1 MQDFNGEIDF
11 SKLKKADFNP
21 AQRLDLNGEIDFSKL
36 KVAKNQPS
44 FAGTPEA
51 NLNPNSQNIGANLG
65 ANSTNLS
72 STNLEANSAKK
83 HPQNE
88 QILANKNQNAQ
99 YITPQNSANLNIYNL
114 PKKASKSE
122 QNINAQGSDE
132 HSGYLDKFSQ
142 AVQEGF
148 NYLADNHENITAF
161 ASGAGKIYHDYAG
174 GINKAIAKG
183 LDNLAQDYANADF
196 PRIANEL
203 LASRDFFAQ
212 NANLAAQSSQILKEQ
227 MARGNSYAGV
237 AGEIL
242 FDPMLAM
249 PAGIITKGGKGALNT
264 LKSIGAGASLG
275 AGTSAIRDY
284 NDDAISEE
292 QMRQNAI
299 INSAIWGG
307 ANGLLASKLI
317 EQGARNLGHKIAP
330 NKIDDY
336 ATAMAKKGGNFSA
349 NEANLG
355 SANLRANPRMSEA
368 NLGANLNDANP
379 RANLNP
385 SAQNPNL
392 GAKNPRAS
400 QRELEGSIDF
410 SQLEKSDFTPNFTQ
424 VNKIVGNGFVAKD
437 GDLIFLDEAK
447 FDLSK
452 SLQNKSG
459 LNERVNASLAWLQSR
474 HPEMFKN
481 KIAVKKVI
489 DYVLDD
495 PSIIKSAKN
504 ENNIFMGKM
513 NGEKM
518 NDIVINKD
526 ESKII
531 HANTRKPNAKE
542 KADSEDALHSHSD
555 TLPDGA
561 LMLAEKPRLS
571 ANGEILP
578 QNADN
583 FAQNL
588 DQSAQNLS
596 NANLSAPNLSN
607 ANFHN
612 PRAEFSANNAY
623 ENFSNPN
630 NPHAFMSGGGG
641 ENPRFMPYSTSQN
654 PRANARGLEER
665 TGFLNGEHLGAKEAS
680 LMNGSIDFTH
690 LKKADFP
697 PNSSANLAFE
707 NSQDVLTWREPKT
720 NGANVGENLKPN
732 GANTART
739 NSANQ
744 GANSGANGI
753 TPHASEANSRMANE
767 GAGSANSRENL
778 GKRGETLAHENSANP
793 HASEINLDAGSTN
806 LRSANQKADK
816 ANEGAIP
823 QELAQGSVNFNTLK
837 KVDFAP
843 SKTSTKNGEISAD
856 KNAFNKLENEKFEA
870 NLNEQKRREEIEL
883 KAQEADLRS
892 ANGANSN
899 RANGGTNEA
908 HVKAQQEAINEQE
921 HLNANSLTND
931 TRANE
936 ANLRAQQETN
946 LGSANEA
953 NLSATNASSADTT
966 KAKLTKEQN
975 EAQKLLKQILKALKT
990 SPTKKAFSISAGE
1003 KQTWENAINE
1013 KLKEL
1018 KEKEQI
1024 LSTNKANFGEIPHTL
1039 AQPNLNLNALEKMK
1053 FSLSQ
1058 EAALKA
1064 KIKAQKAKLQ
1074 ERANKNLEA
1083 LIKKEQTAH
1092 TKTSQEVQQQALQEA
1107 GEAEEKL
1114 GALLDYARS
1123 KENKARNFINSL
1135 LLRSTLGAGYGAL
1148 ANKDDRLKGAM
1159 IGAGAGAIG
1168 IPLLRALPHNFKTTM
1183 AKNALS
1189 GGVIGAT
1196 SDSDNRVR
1204 GAMIGALAGASG
1216 VPLALKVAEKLGAK
1230 ANYNQNLREAMLDLH
1245 KNKGWRNIDDSFGGL
1260 LRQNFSDTLGSEYR
1274 ELESQMNANINKQI
1288 YHLQDTFKSLSNL
1301 SEDARREAHLY
1312 LSGELDKSVNLEP
1325 NLKAQ
1330 LDNLRKSLDD
1340 NQRTLYELGRLEQP
1354 AEADEITNS
1363 WLHRIYDKNKDGNFV
1378 FAGEAK
1384 TIEDIKTRGKV
1395 WKLNEEDFIKQINSG
1410 KIDVNLFNKPLYEGG
1425 IRATK
1430 TAQGKIELRRDWT
1443 FEERT
1448 KMGEIRDVAQTLP
1461 LSLIHQVRLIEQ
1473 AKFLKA
1479 VSTLKVDGVDILKG
1493 AKEIENLK
1501 ATFGEEEFKEVL
1513 KKQGFS
1519 QIPDDKKFGAL
1530 RGRFVRS
1537 DIKDDLVGK
1546 FDSFRSNWSET
1557 AKVASDTW
1565 LQINKLMKKSKTIYN
1580 PVTHVNN
1587 ITSNIA
1593 FLKMQ
1598 GVSNLEIISGL
1609 KEYYSLMKKAP
1620 LYQDLR
1626 IKALENRATSEDL
1639 ARLNEL
1645 KKEFGI
1651 YDSAQEVGLF
1661 GKSDLND
1668 MNKETLFTKDNLI
1681 ARGLN
1686 KTRIFGENSLISKSA
1701 NKFDDW
1707 ISDIY
1712 QGEDNVMRYVA
1723 FASHLKN
1730 GMSIKEAKLITNSLM
1745 PDYTKQVPFGI
1756 RVLRD
1761 SAISPFISWNYY
1773 VMPLLAKLSA
1783 TPAGA
1788 THILGSFALLSG
1800 IGMSFNP
1807 TKSKDKP
1814 DRSFGAFVDIG
1825 KKGDTRTQLKV
1836 DRMLPQ
1842 LQMVRPSSYASELLL
1857 QSPVLQAFSDAK
1869 SLLNGDTPTNL
1880 YFNKPITFKN
1890 KKTQSKALDYVK
1902 HFGQT
1907 YTPTPQAAWNL
1918 LEYMRALLQ
1927 SENARKTNNT
1937 FVPLSNTQALIKLLG
1952 INTRNYSQSGLAYDR
1967 TKDELKDKKA
1977 K

>member
-21 AQRLDLNGEIDFSKL
+21 AQRLDLEGEIDFSKL
-36 KVAKNQPS
+36 KVAKNQPN
-44 FAGTPEA
+44 FAGGDGTNFAQNWA
-51 NLNPNSQNIGANLG
+51 NLKANSNPSAQNIGANLG
-65 ANSTNLS
+65 A
-72 STNLEANSAKK
+72 NLEANSAKK

-132 HSGYLDKFSQ
+132 HSSYLGKFSQ
-142 AVQEGF
+142 AIQEGF

-183 LDNLAQDYANADF
+183 LDNLAGDYANADF
-196 PRIANEL
+196 PHIANAL
-203 LASRDFFAQ
+203 KTSRDFFAQ

-227 MARGNSYAGV
+227 MARGNNYAGV

-264 LKSIGAGASLG
+264 LKSISAGASLG

-349 NEANLG
+349 NEANLN
-355 SANLRANPRMSEA
+355 ANFTANEA
-368 NLGANLNDANP
+368 NLGANLNEANP

-385 SAQNPNL
+385 SAQNPNA
-392 GAKNPRAS
+392 GANNPRAS

-424 VNKIVGNGFVAKD
+424 VSKAKQTFPYNA
-437 GDLIFLDEAK
+437 FLDIENSLAQELK
-447 FDLSK
+447 LPNTQIKASLEYLRAHHPESFKSKREVYETIK
-452 SLQNKSG
+452 SLLKNNDYVG
-459 LNERVNASLAWLQSR
+459 DSL
-474 HPEMFKN
+474 KN
-481 KIAVKKVI
+481 KNAAYIAKQ
-489 DYVLDD
+489 
-495 PSIIKSAKN
+495 
-504 ENNIFMGKM
+504 
-513 NGEKM
+513 
-518 NDIVINKD
+518 NDELISDMAINRDSGGVFHLNKD
-526 ESKII
+526 RKMSNSEIERMASAVGTSNSQHKQLVPWAQMNTSKE
-531 HANTRKPNAKE
+531 HFSPT
-542 KADSEDALHSHSD
+542 
-555 TLPDGA
+555 
-561 LMLAEKPRLS
+561 
-571 ANGEILP
+571 NGEILP

-596 NANLSAPNLSN
+596 NANLSAQNLPN

-630 NPHAFMSGGGG
+630 NPRFMSGGGG
-641 ENPRFMPYSTSQN
+641 ENPRFMPYSPSQN
-654 PRANARGLEER
+654 PRANAREVQER

-697 PNSSANLAFE
+697 PSSSANLAFE
-707 NSQDVLTWREPKT
+707 NSEDALTWRAA

-732 GANTART
+732 GANTAQNEANLR
-739 NSANQ
+739 SANQ
-744 GANSGANGI
+744 HANEANLGANST
-753 TPHASEANSRMANE
+753 TPHASETNSRMANE
-767 GAGSANSRENL
+767 
-778 GKRGETLAHENSANP
+778 
-793 HASEINLDAGSTN
+793 
-806 LRSANQKADK
+806 
-816 ANEGAIP
+816 
-823 QELAQGSVNFNTLK
+823 
-837 KVDFAP
+837 
-843 SKTSTKNGEISAD
+843 
-856 KNAFNKLENEKFEA
+856 A
-870 NLNEQKRREEIEL
+870 NL
-883 KAQEADLRS
+883 
-892 ANGANSN
+892 
-899 RANGGTNEA
+899 
-908 HVKAQQEAINEQE
+908 
-921 HLNANSLTND
+921 
-931 TRANE
+931 
-936 ANLRAQQETN
+936 
-946 LGSANEA
+946 
-953 NLSATNASSADTT
+953 SSADTT
-966 KAKLTKEQN
+966 KAPKAKLTKEQN

-1024 LSTNKANFGEIPHTL
+1024 LKEQPSANFGEIPHTL

-1064 KIKAQKAKLQ
+1064 KIKAQKAKLE

-1083 LIKKEQTAH
+1083 LIEKEQTAH
-1092 TKTSQEVQQQALQEA
+1092 TKTSQEVQQQALQDA
-1107 GEAEEKL
+1107 GEAGEKL
-1114 GALLDYARS
+1114 GALLDYAKS

-1168 IPLLRALPHNFKTTM
+1168 IPLLRALPHNFTTTM
-1183 AKNALS
+1183 TKNALS

-1204 GAMIGALAGASG
+1204 GAMIGALAGAGG
-1216 VPLALKVAEKLGAK
+1216 VPLALKAAEKLGAK
-1230 ANYNQNLREAMLDLH
+1230 ANYNQNLRQAMLDLH
-1245 KNKGWRNIDDSFGGL
+1245 KNKGWRNIDDSFSGL
-1260 LRQNFSDTLGSEYR
+1260 IKRNFSDTLGGEYR
-1274 ELESQMNANINKQI
+1274 EIESQMNANINKQI

-1301 SEDARREAHLY
+1301 SEEARRDAHLY
-1312 LSGELDKSVNLEP
+1312 LSGELDISVNLEP

-1330 LDNLRKSLDD
+1330 LDNLRKNLDD
-1340 NQRTLYELGRLEQP
+1340 NQRTLYELGRLEKP
-1354 AEADEITNS
+1354 LEGDEITNS
-1363 WLHRIYDKNKDGNFV
+1363 WLHRIYDKDKNGNFT

-1395 WKLNEEDFIKQINSG
+1395 WKMDEEDFIKQINSG
-1410 KIDVNLFNKPLYEGG
+1410 KIDVSLFNKPLYEGG

-1587 ITSNIA
+1587 IASNIA

-1598 GVSNLEIISGL
+1598 GVSNLEITSGL

-1626 IKALENRATSEDL
+1626 IKALESKATSEDL

-1668 MNKETLFTKDNLI
+1668 MSKETLFTKDNLI
-1681 ARGLN
+1681 ARSLN
-1686 KTRIFGENSLISKSA
+1686 KTRIFGENSLISKTA

-1745 PDYTKQVPFGI
+1745 PDYTKQIPFGI

-1890 KKTQSKALDYVK
+1890 KNTQDKALDYAK

>member
-1 MQDFNGEIDF
+1 MNAGEIKANSKTNGEIT
-11 SKLKKADFNP
+11 
-21 AQRLDLNGEIDFSKL
+21 G
-36 KVAKNQPS
+36 
-44 FAGTPEA
+44 
-51 NLNPNSQNIGANLG
+51 
-65 ANSTNLS
+65 
-72 STNLEANSAKK
+72 
-83 HPQNE
+83 
-88 QILANKNQNAQ
+88 
-99 YITPQNSANLNIYNL
+99 
-114 PKKASKSE
+114 
-122 QNINAQGSDE
+122 
-132 HSGYLDKFSQ
+132 
-142 AVQEGF
+142 
-148 NYLADNHENITAF
+148 
-161 ASGAGKIYHDYAG
+161 
-174 GINKAIAKG
+174 
-183 LDNLAQDYANADF
+183 
-196 PRIANEL
+196 
-203 LASRDFFAQ
+203 
-212 NANLAAQSSQILKEQ
+212 
-227 MARGNSYAGV
+227 
-237 AGEIL
+237 
-242 FDPMLAM
+242 
-249 PAGIITKGGKGALNT
+249 
-264 LKSIGAGASLG
+264 
-275 AGTSAIRDY
+275 
-284 NDDAISEE
+284 
-292 QMRQNAI
+292 
-299 INSAIWGG
+299 
-307 ANGLLASKLI
+307 
-317 EQGARNLGHKIAP
+317 
-330 NKIDDY
+330 
-336 ATAMAKKGGNFSA
+336 A
-349 NEANLG
+349 NEANL
-355 SANLRANPRMSEA
+355 SATPHANLSAKNPRT
-368 NLGANLNDANP
+368 
-379 RANLNP
+379 NLNP
-385 SAQNPNL
+385 SAPSPNAGANLNAPNL
-392 GAKNPRAS
+392 DATPHVSAS

-424 VNKIVGNGFVAKD
+424 VNKIVGNGFLAKD

-596 NANLSAPNLSN
+596 NANLNAPNLPN

-630 NPHAFMSGGGG
+630 NPRFMNGGGG
-641 ENPRFMPYSTSQN
+641 ENPRFMPYSPSQN
-654 PRANARGLEER
+654 PRANARGQEER
-665 TGFLNGEHLGAKEAS
+665 TDFLNGEHLGAKEAS
-680 LMNGSIDFTH
+680 LMNGSVDFTH

-707 NSQDVLTWREPKT
+707 NSQDALTWRAA

-739 NSANQ
+739 NEAQN
-744 GANSGANGI
+744 GANLGAN
-753 TPHASEANSRMANE
+753 EV
-767 GAGSANSRENL
+767 NL
-778 GKRGETLAHENSANP
+778 
-793 HASEINLDAGSTN
+793 GSTN
-806 LRSANQKADK
+806 S
-816 ANEGAIP
+816 
-823 QELAQGSVNFNTLK
+823 
-837 KVDFAP
+837 
-843 SKTSTKNGEISAD
+843 
-856 KNAFNKLENEKFEA
+856 
-870 NLNEQKRREEIEL
+870 
-883 KAQEADLRS
+883 RS
-892 ANGANSN
+892 ANGANLN
-899 RANGGTNEA
+899 EANLRNANQGTNTARTNQSTDEANLRARQEA
-908 HVKAQQEAINEQE
+908 HAKAQQEAINEQE

-936 ANLRAQQETN
+936 ANLRAQQEANSRSANSREN
-946 LGSANEA
+946 LG
-953 NLSATNASSADTT
+953 SADTT

-990 SPTKKAFSISAGE
+990 SPTKKPFSISAGE

-1024 LSTNKANFGEIPHTL
+1024 LKEQPSANFGEVPHTL
-1039 AQPNLNLNALEKMK
+1039 AQPSLNLNALEKMK

-1064 KIKAQKAKLQ
+1064 KIKAQKAKLE

-1092 TKTSQEVQQQALQEA
+1092 TKTSQEVQQQALQDA

-1114 GALLDYARS
+1114 GALLDYAKS

-1168 IPLLRALPHNFKTTM
+1168 IPLLRALPHNFTTTM
-1183 AKNALS
+1183 TKNALS

-1204 GAMIGALAGASG
+1204 GAMIGALAGAGG
-1216 VPLALKVAEKLGAK
+1216 VPLALKVAGKLGAK

-1260 LRQNFSDTLGSEYR
+1260 IKRNFSDTLGGEYR

-1340 NQRTLYELGRLEQP
+1340 NQRTLYELGRLERP
-1354 AEADEITNS
+1354 LKGDEVTNS

-1395 WKLNEEDFIKQINSG
+1395 WKMDEEDFIKQINSG
-1410 KIDVNLFNKPLYEGG
+1410 KIDVSLFNKPLYEGG

-1587 ITSNIA
+1587 IASNIA

-1598 GVSNLEIISGL
+1598 GVSNPEITSGL

-1626 IKALENRATSEDL
+1626 IKALENQATSEDL

-1668 MNKETLFTKDNLI
+1668 MSKDNLFTKDNLI

-1686 KTRIFGENSLISKSA
+1686 KTRIFGENSLISKTA

-1723 FASHLKN
+1723 FASHYNYTNEIRQQKWKIWTN
-1730 GMSIKEAKLITNSLM
+1730 IGPNFMKSYRKL
-1745 PDYTKQVPFGI
+1745 Y
-1756 RVLRD
+1756 
-1761 SAISPFISWNYY
+1761 
-1773 VMPLLAKLSA
+1773 
-1783 TPAGA
+1783 
-1788 THILGSFALLSG
+1788 
-1800 IGMSFNP
+1800 
-1807 TKSKDKP
+1807 KS
-1814 DRSFGAFVDIG
+1814 S
-1825 KKGDTRTQLKV
+1825 
-1836 DRMLPQ
+1836 
-1842 LQMVRPSSYASELLL
+1842 
-1857 QSPVLQAFSDAK
+1857 
-1869 SLLNGDTPTNL
+1869 
-1880 YFNKPITFKN
+1880 N
-1890 KKTQSKALDYVK
+1890 KKYFLST
-1902 HFGQT
+1902 
-1907 YTPTPQAAWNL
+1907 
-1918 LEYMRALLQ
+1918 
-1927 SENARKTNNT
+1927 
-1937 FVPLSNTQALIKLLG
+1937 VPL
-1952 INTRNYSQSGLAYDR
+1952 
-1967 TKDELKDKKA
+1967 
-1977 K
+1977 

>member
-36 KVAKNQPS
+36 KVAKNQPN

-51 NLNPNSQNIGANLG
+51 NLNPSSQNLMANSSVNLG
-65 ANSTNLS
+65 SA
-72 STNLEANSAKK
+72 NLEANGAKK

-122 QNINAQGSDE
+122 QNLNAQGSDE
-132 HSGYLDKFSQ
+132 RSSYARNFSQ
-142 AVQEGF
+142 AIQEGF

-183 LDNLAQDYANADF
+183 LDNLAGDYANADF
-196 PRIANEL
+196 PRIANGL
-203 LASRDFFAQ
+203 KASRDFFAQ

-227 MARGNSYAGV
+227 MARGNNYAGV

-284 NDDAISEE
+284 NNDAISAQ

-336 ATAMAKKGGNFSA
+336 ATAMAKKGGNLSA
-349 NEANLG
+349 NEANLR

-368 NLGANLNDANP
+368 NLNANGANLNDANP

-410 SQLEKSDFTPNFTQ
+410 SQLEKSDFTPNSTQ
-424 VNKIVGNGFVAKD
+424 ENKIVGNGFVAKD

-596 NANLSAPNLSN
+596 NANLNAPNLSN

-630 NPHAFMSGGGG
+630 NPHAFMSGGSG

-654 PRANARGLEER
+654 PRANARELGER

-680 LMNGSIDFTH
+680 LMNGSVDFTH

-707 NSQDVLTWREPKT
+707 NSEDALTWRAA

-739 NSANQ
+739 NQ
-744 GANSGANGI
+744 GANEAQNGVNLGAN
-753 TPHASEANSRMANE
+753 EANL
-767 GAGSANSRENL
+767 GSANSRENSRANL
-778 GKRGETLAHENSANP
+778 GKRGETSTHENSANP
-793 HASEINLDAGSTN
+793 HASEINLDATPHAN
-806 LRSANQKADK
+806 SANQKADK
-816 ANEGAIP
+816 ANEGVIP
-823 QELAQGSVNFNTLK
+823 QELAQGSVNFSTLK
-837 KVDFAP
+837 KVDFTP
-843 SKTSTKNGEISAD
+843 SKTSTKNGEIPAD

-870 NLNEQKRREEIEL
+870 IKNEQKRREEIEL
-883 KAQEADLRS
+883 KAQEADLR
-892 ANGANSN
+892 ANTA
-899 RANGGTNEA
+899 RANQSADEANLRARQEA
-908 HVKAQQEAINEQE
+908 HARAQQEAINEQE

-931 TRANE
+931 THANE

-946 LGSANEA
+946 LGSA
-953 NLSATNASSADTT
+953 DTT
-966 KAKLTKEQN
+966 KAPKAKLTKEQN

-990 SPTKKAFSISAGE
+990 SPTKKAFSISTGE

-1024 LSTNKANFGEIPHTL
+1024 LKEQPSANFGEVPHTL
-1039 AQPNLNLNALEKMK
+1039 AQPSLNLNALEKMK

-1064 KIKAQKAKLQ
+1064 KIKAQKAKLE

-1092 TKTSQEVQQQALQEA
+1092 TKTSQEVQQQALQDA

-1114 GALLDYARS
+1114 GALLDYAKS
-1123 KENKARNFINSL
+1123 KENNARNFINSL

-1168 IPLLRALPHNFKTTM
+1168 IPLLRALPHNFQTTVI
-1183 AKNALS
+1183 KNALS

-1245 KNKGWRNIDDSFGGL
+1245 KNKGWRNIDDSFSGL
-1260 LRQNFSDTLGSEYR
+1260 IKQNFSDTLGGEYR
-1274 ELESQMNANINKQI
+1274 EIESQMNANINKQM

-1301 SEDARREAHLY
+1301 SEDTRREAHLY

-1340 NQRTLYELGRLEQP
+1340 NQRTLYELGRLERP

-1378 FAGEAK
+1378 FASEAK

-1395 WKLNEEDFIKQINSG
+1395 WKMDEEDFIKQINSG

-1587 ITSNIA
+1587 IASNIA

-1598 GVSNLEIISGL
+1598 GVSNLEITSGL

-1626 IKALENRATSEDL
+1626 IKALESKATSEDL

-1668 MNKETLFTKDNLI
+1668 MSKETLFAKDNLI

-1745 PDYTKQVPFGI
+1745 PDYTKQIPFGI

-1890 KKTQSKALDYVK
+1890 KNTQSKALDYAK

-1927 SENARKTNNT
+1927 SENARR
-1937 FVPLSNTQALIKLLG
+1937 I
-1952 INTRNYSQSGLAYDR
+1952 
-1967 TKDELKDKKA
+1967 
-1977 K
+1977 

>member
-1 MQDFNGEIDF
+1 M
-11 SKLKKADFNP
+11 
-21 AQRLDLNGEIDFSKL
+21 
-36 KVAKNQPS
+36 
-44 FAGTPEA
+44 
-51 NLNPNSQNIGANLG
+51 
-65 ANSTNLS
+65 
-72 STNLEANSAKK
+72 
-83 HPQNE
+83 
-88 QILANKNQNAQ
+88 
-99 YITPQNSANLNIYNL
+99 
-114 PKKASKSE
+114 
-122 QNINAQGSDE
+122 
-132 HSGYLDKFSQ
+132 
-142 AVQEGF
+142 
-148 NYLADNHENITAF
+148 
-161 ASGAGKIYHDYAG
+161 
-174 GINKAIAKG
+174 
-183 LDNLAQDYANADF
+183 
-196 PRIANEL
+196 
-203 LASRDFFAQ
+203 
-212 NANLAAQSSQILKEQ
+212 
-227 MARGNSYAGV
+227 
-237 AGEIL
+237 
-242 FDPMLAM
+242 
-249 PAGIITKGGKGALNT
+249 
-264 LKSIGAGASLG
+264 
-275 AGTSAIRDY
+275 
-284 NDDAISEE
+284 
-292 QMRQNAI
+292 
-299 INSAIWGG
+299 
-307 ANGLLASKLI
+307 
-317 EQGARNLGHKIAP
+317 
-330 NKIDDY
+330 
-336 ATAMAKKGGNFSA
+336 
-349 NEANLG
+349 
-355 SANLRANPRMSEA
+355 
-368 NLGANLNDANP
+368 
-379 RANLNP
+379 RANLNEAN
-385 SAQNPNL
+385 SGLNAGEIKANSKTNGEITGANAPNL
-392 GAKNPRAS
+392 DATPHVGANKK
-400 QRELEGSIDF
+400 ELEGSIDF

-424 VNKIVGNGFVAKD
+424 ENKIVGNGFVAKD
-437 GDLIFLDEAK
+437 GDLNFTDRVRFELGEYLK
-447 FDLSK
+447 
-452 SLQNKSG
+452 NN
-459 LNERVNASLAWLQSR
+459 LNLNDNPLNASLNYLFNHHR
-474 HPEMFKN
+474 EMFN
-481 KIAVKKVI
+481 SRRDVLNSVKELLDSIPEVI
-489 DYVLDD
+489 KKREDGSYYLAK
-495 PSIIKSAKN
+495 SITHTPTNRSSKMIDMTIEPQSN
-504 ENNIFMGKM
+504 ENYINHLNRGKY
-513 NGEKM
+513 
-518 NDIVINKD
+518 NKNMREAMD
-526 ESKII
+526 KII
-531 HANTRKPNAKE
+531 SDGKDAPLLTHQ
-542 KADSEDALHSHSD
+542 SEL
-555 TLPDGA
+555 TGA
-561 LMLAEKPRLS
+561 LSDNHSGLYSRSSPI
-571 ANGEILP
+571 NGEILP

-596 NANLSAPNLSN
+596 NANLNAPNLSGDLSNANLNSPNLPN

-630 NPHAFMSGGGG
+630 NPRAFMSGGSG

-654 PRANARGLEER
+654 PRANARGQEER

-680 LMNGSIDFTH
+680 LMNGSVDFTH

-697 PNSSANLAFE
+697 PNSSANLALKNSE
-707 NSQDVLTWREPKT
+707 NVLTWRAA

-739 NSANQ
+739 NEVNQ
-744 GANSGANGI
+744 GANGAQNGANLGANEAQNGT
-753 TPHASEANSRMANE
+753 TPHTSETNSRMANLDANGVNS
-767 GAGSANSRENL
+767 GANEANLGSANSRANL

-793 HASEINLDAGSTN
+793 HASEINLDAG
-806 LRSANQKADK
+806 SANQKADK

-837 KVDFAP
+837 KVDFTP
-843 SKTSTKNGEISAD
+843 SKTSTKNGEIPAD

-870 NLNEQKRREEIEL
+870 NL
-883 KAQEADLRS
+883 
-892 ANGANSN
+892 
-899 RANGGTNEA
+899 
-908 HVKAQQEAINEQE
+908 NEQE

-946 LGSANEA
+946 LSSANEA
-953 NLSATNASSADTT
+953 NLSSADTT
-966 KAKLTKEQN
+966 KVKLTKEQN

-990 SPTKKAFSISAGE
+990 SPTKKPFSISAGE

-1024 LSTNKANFGEIPHTL
+1024 LKEQPSANFGEVPSTL

-1064 KIKAQKAKLQ
+1064 KIKAQKAKLE

-1092 TKTSQEVQQQALQEA
+1092 TKTSQEVQQQALQDA

-1114 GALLDYARS
+1114 GALLDYAKS

-1168 IPLLRALPHNFKTTM
+1168 IPLLRALPHNFQTTVI
-1183 AKNALS
+1183 KNALS

-1204 GAMIGALAGASG
+1204 GAMIGALAGAGG

-1260 LRQNFSDTLGSEYR
+1260 IKRNFSDTLGGEYR
-1274 ELESQMNANINKQI
+1274 EIESQMNANINKQM

-1312 LSGELDKSVNLEP
+1312 LSGELDKSVNLDP

-1340 NQRTLYELGRLEQP
+1340 NQRTLYELGRLERP

-1395 WKLNEEDFIKQINSG
+1395 WKMDEEDFIKQINSG

-1448 KMGEIRDVAQTLP
+1448 KMGEIRDVVQTLP

-1587 ITSNIA
+1587 IASNIA

-1598 GVSNLEIISGL
+1598 GVSNLEITSGL

-1626 IKALENRATSEDL
+1626 IKALENKATSEDL

-1668 MNKETLFTKDNLI
+1668 MSKETLFAKDNLI
-1681 ARGLN
+1681 ARSLN

-1745 PDYTKQVPFGI
+1745 PDYTKQIPFGI

-1857 QSPVLQAFSDAK
+1857 QSPVLQAFNDAK

-1890 KKTQSKALDYVK
+1890 KNTQDKALDYAK

-1927 SENARKTNNT
+1927 SENAR
-1937 FVPLSNTQALIKLLG
+1937 QI
-1952 INTRNYSQSGLAYDR
+1952 
-1967 TKDELKDKKA
+1967 
-1977 K
+1977 

>member
-1 MQDFNGEIDF
+1 M
-11 SKLKKADFNP
+11 
-21 AQRLDLNGEIDFSKL
+21 R
-36 KVAKNQPS
+36 
-44 FAGTPEA
+44 EA
-51 NLNPNSQNIGANLG
+51 MDKIISDGKDAPLLTHQSELTGA
-65 ANSTNLS
+65 LS
-72 STNLEANSAKK
+72 DN
-83 HPQNE
+83 
-88 QILANKNQNAQ
+88 
-99 YITPQNSANLNIYNL
+99 
-114 PKKASKSE
+114 
-122 QNINAQGSDE
+122 
-132 HSGYLDKFSQ
+132 HSGLY
-142 AVQEGF
+142 
-148 NYLADNHENITAF
+148 
-161 ASGAGKIYHDYAG
+161 
-174 GINKAIAKG
+174 
-183 LDNLAQDYANADF
+183 
-196 PRIANEL
+196 
-203 LASRDFFAQ
+203 SR
-212 NANLAAQSSQILKEQ
+212 SSPI
-227 MARGNSYAGV
+227 
-237 AGEIL
+237 
-242 FDPMLAM
+242 
-249 PAGIITKGGKGALNT
+249 
-264 LKSIGAGASLG
+264 
-275 AGTSAIRDY
+275 
-284 NDDAISEE
+284 
-292 QMRQNAI
+292 
-299 INSAIWGG
+299 
-307 ANGLLASKLI
+307 
-317 EQGARNLGHKIAP
+317 
-330 NKIDDY
+330 
-336 ATAMAKKGGNFSA
+336 
-349 NEANLG
+349 
-355 SANLRANPRMSEA
+355 
-368 NLGANLNDANP
+368 
-379 RANLNP
+379 
-385 SAQNPNL
+385 
-392 GAKNPRAS
+392 
-400 QRELEGSIDF
+400 
-410 SQLEKSDFTPNFTQ
+410 
-424 VNKIVGNGFVAKD
+424 
-437 GDLIFLDEAK
+437 
-447 FDLSK
+447 
-452 SLQNKSG
+452 
-459 LNERVNASLAWLQSR
+459 
-474 HPEMFKN
+474 
-481 KIAVKKVI
+481 
-489 DYVLDD
+489 
-495 PSIIKSAKN
+495 
-504 ENNIFMGKM
+504 
-513 NGEKM
+513 
-518 NDIVINKD
+518 
-526 ESKII
+526 
-531 HANTRKPNAKE
+531 
-542 KADSEDALHSHSD
+542 
-555 TLPDGA
+555 
-561 LMLAEKPRLS
+561 
-571 ANGEILP
+571 NGEILP

-588 DQSAQNLS
+588 DQGAQNLS
-596 NANLSAPNLSN
+596 NANLSAPNLSGDLSNANLNAPNSPN

-630 NPHAFMSGGGG
+630 NPRAFMGGSGG
-641 ENPRFMPYSTSQN
+641 ENPRFMPYSASQN
-654 PRANARGLEER
+654 PRANARELQER

-707 NSQDVLTWREPKT
+707 NSQDVLTWRAA

-732 GANTART
+732 GANTAQNGANLR
-739 NSANQ
+739 SANQ
-744 GANSGANGI
+744 HANEANSLTNEAQNGT
-753 TPHASEANSRMANE
+753 TPHASETNSRVANE
-767 GAGSANSRENL
+767 GAGGAHSEANLGSANSRANL
-778 GKRGETLAHENSANP
+778 GKRGETLAHENSTNP
-793 HASEINLDAGSTN
+793 HASEINLDATPHAN
-806 LRSANQKADK
+806 SANQKADK
-816 ANEGAIP
+816 ANEGVIP

-837 KVDFAP
+837 KVDFTP

-883 KAQEADLRS
+883 KAQEADLR
-892 ANGANSN
+892 ANS
-899 RANGGTNEA
+899 
-908 HVKAQQEAINEQE
+908 
-921 HLNANSLTND
+921 

-936 ANLRAQQETN
+936 ANLSAQQEAN
-946 LGSANEA
+946 LSSANEA
-953 NLSATNASSADTT
+953 NLSSADTT
-966 KAKLTKEQN
+966 KAKLTKEQI

-990 SPTKKAFSISAGE
+990 SPTKKPFSISAGE
-1003 KQTWENAINE
+1003 KQTWEGAINE

-1024 LSTNKANFGEIPHTL
+1024 LKEQPSANFGEIPRTL

-1064 KIKAQKAKLQ
+1064 KIKAQKAKLE

-1092 TKTSQEVQQQALQEA
+1092 TKTSQEVQQQALQDA

-1114 GALLDYARS
+1114 GALLDYAKS

-1168 IPLLRALPHNFKTTM
+1168 IPLLRALPHNFQTTVI
-1183 AKNALS
+1183 KNALS

-1204 GAMIGALAGASG
+1204 GAMIGALAGAGG

-1245 KNKGWRNIDDSFGGL
+1245 KNKGWRNIDDSFSGL
-1260 LRQNFSDTLGSEYR
+1260 IKRNFSDTLGGEYR
-1274 ELESQMNANINKQI
+1274 ELESQMNANINKQM

-1340 NQRTLYELGRLEQP
+1340 NQRTLYELGRLERP
-1354 AEADEITNS
+1354 AEGDEITNS

-1557 AKVASDTW
+1557 AKLASDTW

-1587 ITSNIA
+1587 IASNIA

-1598 GVSNLEIISGL
+1598 GVSNLEITSGL

-1626 IKALENRATSEDL
+1626 IKALESKATSEDL

-1668 MNKETLFTKDNLI
+1668 MSKETLFTKDNLI

-1707 ISDIY
+1707 ISNIY

-1745 PDYTKQVPFGI
+1745 PDYTKQIPFGI

-1807 TKSKDKP
+1807 AKSKDKP

-1890 KKTQSKALDYVK
+1890 KNTQSKALDYVK

-1927 SENARKTNNT
+1927 SENARR
-1937 FVPLSNTQALIKLLG
+1937 I
-1952 INTRNYSQSGLAYDR
+1952 
-1967 TKDELKDKKA
+1967 
-1977 K
+1977 

>member
-1 MQDFNGEIDF
+1 MQDF
-11 SKLKKADFNP
+11 
-21 AQRLDLNGEIDFSKL
+21 NGEIDFSKL

-44 FAGTPEA
+44 FAGGDGTNFAQNWA
-51 NLNPNSQNIGANLG
+51 NLKANSDPNSQNIGANLG
-65 ANSTNLS
+65 ANLGANSA
-72 STNLEANSAKK
+72 NLEANSTNLGANSSANLSAKK
-83 HPQNE
+83 HPQNA

-99 YITPQNSANLNIYNL
+99 YIAPQNSANLNIYNL

-122 QNINAQGSDE
+122 QNLNAQGSDE
-132 HSGYLDKFSQ
+132 HSGYLGKFSQ
-142 AVQEGF
+142 AIQEGF
-148 NYLADNHENITAF
+148 NYLANNHENITAF

-183 LDNLAQDYANADF
+183 LDNLAGDYANADF

-227 MARGNSYAGV
+227 MARGNNYAGV

-242 FDPMLAM
+242 FDPILAM

-284 NDDAISEE
+284 NNDAISAQ

-330 NKIDDY
+330 NKINDY
-336 ATAMAKKGGNFSA
+336 ATAMAKKGGNLGA

-355 SANLRANPRMSEA
+355 SANSRE
-368 NLGANLNDANP
+368 NLNANGTNLEANP

-385 SAQNPNL
+385 SAQNPNASANL

-424 VNKIVGNGFVAKD
+424 ENKIVGNGFVAKD
-437 GDLIFLDEAK
+437 GDLNFTDRVRFELGEYLK
-447 FDLSK
+447 
-452 SLQNKSG
+452 NN
-459 LNERVNASLAWLQSR
+459 LNLNDNPLNASLNYLFNHHR
-474 HPEMFKN
+474 EMFN
-481 KIAVKKVI
+481 SRRDVLNSVKELLDSIPEVI
-489 DYVLDD
+489 KKREDGSYYLAK
-495 PSIIKSAKN
+495 SITHTPTNRSSKMIDMTIEPQSN
-504 ENNIFMGKM
+504 ENYINHLNRGKY
-513 NGEKM
+513 
-518 NDIVINKD
+518 NKNMREAMD
-526 ESKII
+526 KII
-531 HANTRKPNAKE
+531 SDGKDAPLLTHQ
-542 KADSEDALHSHSD
+542 SEL
-555 TLPDGA
+555 TGA
-561 LMLAEKPRLS
+561 LSDNHPGLYSRSSPID
-571 ANGEILP
+571 GEILP

-588 DQSAQNLS
+588 DQGAPNLS
-596 NANLSAPNLSN
+596 NANLSAPNLPN

-630 NPHAFMSGGGG
+630 NPRFMSGGGS
-641 ENPRFMPYSTSQN
+641 ENPRFMPYSPSQN
-654 PRANARGLEER
+654 PRANAREVQER

-680 LMNGSIDFTH
+680 LMNGSVDFTH
-690 LKKADFP
+690 LKKADLT

-707 NSQDVLTWREPKT
+707 NSENALTWRAA

-732 GANTART
+732 GANTAQ
-739 NSANQ
+739 N
-744 GANSGANGI
+744 
-753 TPHASEANSRMANE
+753 EANSRSANQHANE
-767 GAGSANSRENL
+767 ANQGTSE
-778 GKRGETLAHENSANP
+778 AQNSANP
-793 HASEINLDAGSTN
+793 HASETNSRMANLDENGAKFGENEAN

-816 ANEGAIP
+816 ANEGVIP
-823 QELAQGSVNFNTLK
+823 QELAQGSVNFSTLK
-837 KVDFAP
+837 KVDFTP
-843 SKTSTKNGEISAD
+843 SKTSTKNGEIPAD

-870 NLNEQKRREEIEL
+870 IKNEQKRREEIEL
-883 KAQEADLRS
+883 KTQEADLR
-892 ANGANSN
+892 ANTARTKSTDEANL
-899 RANGGTNEA
+899 RARQEA
-908 HVKAQQEAINEQE
+908 HARAQQEANLNEQE
-921 HLNANSLTND
+921 HLNA
-931 TRANE
+931 
-936 ANLRAQQETN
+936 
-946 LGSANEA
+946 
-953 NLSATNASSADTT
+953 
-966 KAKLTKEQN
+966 
-975 EAQKLLKQILKALKT
+975 
-990 SPTKKAFSISAGE
+990 
-1003 KQTWENAINE
+1003 
-1013 KLKEL
+1013 
-1018 KEKEQI
+1018 
-1024 LSTNKANFGEIPHTL
+1024 
-1039 AQPNLNLNALEKMK
+1039 
-1053 FSLSQ
+1053 
-1058 EAALKA
+1058 
-1064 KIKAQKAKLQ
+1064 
-1074 ERANKNLEA
+1074 
-1083 LIKKEQTAH
+1083 
-1092 TKTSQEVQQQALQEA
+1092 
-1107 GEAEEKL
+1107 
-1114 GALLDYARS
+1114 LLDYAKS
-1123 KENKARNFINSL
+1123 NENKARNFINSL

-1168 IPLLRALPHNFKTTM
+1168 IPLLRALPHNFTTTM
-1183 AKNALS
+1183 TKNALS

-1204 GAMIGALAGASG
+1204 GAMIGALAGAGG
-1216 VPLALKVAEKLGAK
+1216 VPLALKVAGKLGAK

-1245 KNKGWRNIDDSFGGL
+1245 KNKGWRNIDDSFSGL
-1260 LRQNFSDTLGSEYR
+1260 IKRNFSDTLGGEYR
-1274 ELESQMNANINKQI
+1274 EIESQMNANINKQI

-1301 SEDARREAHLY
+1301 SENARREAHLY

-1340 NQRTLYELGRLEQP
+1340 NQRTLYELGRLERP

-1395 WKLNEEDFIKQINSG
+1395 WKMDEEDFIKQINSG

-1513 KKQGFS
+1513 KKQGFA

-1587 ITSNIA
+1587 IASNIA

-1598 GVSNLEIISGL
+1598 GVSNLEITSGL

-1668 MNKETLFTKDNLI
+1668 MSKETLFAKDNLI
-1681 ARGLN
+1681 ARSLN

-1745 PDYTKQVPFGI
+1745 PDYTKQIPFGI

-1890 KKTQSKALDYVK
+1890 KNTQSKALDYVK

-1927 SENARKTNNT
+1927 SENARR
-1937 FVPLSNTQALIKLLG
+1937 I
-1952 INTRNYSQSGLAYDR
+1952 
-1967 TKDELKDKKA
+1967 
-1977 K
+1977 

>member
-1 MQDFNGEIDF
+1 
-11 SKLKKADFNP
+11 
-21 AQRLDLNGEIDFSKL
+21 
-36 KVAKNQPS
+36 
-44 FAGTPEA
+44 
-51 NLNPNSQNIGANLG
+51 
-65 ANSTNLS
+65 
-72 STNLEANSAKK
+72 
-83 HPQNE
+83 
-88 QILANKNQNAQ
+88 
-99 YITPQNSANLNIYNL
+99 
-114 PKKASKSE
+114 
-122 QNINAQGSDE
+122 
-132 HSGYLDKFSQ
+132 
-142 AVQEGF
+142 
-148 NYLADNHENITAF
+148 
-161 ASGAGKIYHDYAG
+161 
-174 GINKAIAKG
+174 
-183 LDNLAQDYANADF
+183 
-196 PRIANEL
+196 
-203 LASRDFFAQ
+203 
-212 NANLAAQSSQILKEQ
+212 
-227 MARGNSYAGV
+227 MARGNNYAGV

-284 NDDAISEE
+284 NDNAISAE

-336 ATAMAKKGGNFSA
+336 ATAMAKKGGNLGMG
-349 NEANLG
+349 EANLG
-355 SANLRANPRMSEA
+355 SANSREILDAS
-368 NLGANLNDANP
+368 GANLEANP
-379 RANLNP
+379 RANFNP

-392 GAKNPRAS
+392 GAKNPHAS

-410 SQLEKSDFTPNFTQ
+410 SQLEKSNFTPNFTQ
-424 VNKIVGNGFVAKD
+424 VSKAKQTFPYNA
-437 GDLIFLDEAK
+437 FLDIENSLAQELK
-447 FDLSK
+447 LPNSQIKASLEYLRAHHPESFKSKREVYETIK
-452 SLQNKSG
+452 SLLKNNDYLG
-459 LNERVNASLAWLQSR
+459 DSL
-474 HPEMFKN
+474 KN
-481 KIAVKKVI
+481 KNAAYIAKQNDELISDMAINRDSGGVFHLNK
-489 DYVLDD
+489 DR
-495 PSIIKSAKN
+495 
-504 ENNIFMGKM
+504 KM
-513 NGEKM
+513 SNSEIEKM
-518 NDIVINKD
+518 ASAVGTSNSQHKQLVPWAQMNT
-526 ESKII
+526 SKE
-531 HANTRKPNAKE
+531 HFSPT
-542 KADSEDALHSHSD
+542 
-555 TLPDGA
+555 
-561 LMLAEKPRLS
+561 
-571 ANGEILP
+571 NGEILP

-596 NANLSAPNLSN
+596 NANLNAPNLSGDLSNANLNAPNLSN

-630 NPHAFMSGGGG
+630 NPRAFMSGGGD
-641 ENPRFMPYSTSQN
+641 ENPRFMPYSPSQN
-654 PRANARGLEER
+654 PRANARGQEER

-680 LMNGSIDFTH
+680 LMNGSVDFTH

-707 NSQDVLTWREPKT
+707 NSQDALTWRAA

-739 NSANQ
+739 NDVNQ
-744 GANSGANGI
+744 GANEAQNGA
-753 TPHASEANSRMANE
+753 
-767 GAGSANSRENL
+767 
-778 GKRGETLAHENSANP
+778 
-793 HASEINLDAGSTN
+793 NLDA
-806 LRSANQKADK
+806 D
-816 ANEGAIP
+816 
-823 QELAQGSVNFNTLK
+823 
-837 KVDFAP
+837 
-843 SKTSTKNGEISAD
+843 
-856 KNAFNKLENEKFEA
+856 EA
-870 NLNEQKRREEIEL
+870 
-883 KAQEADLRS
+883 
-892 ANGANSN
+892 
-899 RANGGTNEA
+899 
-908 HVKAQQEAINEQE
+908 
-921 HLNANSLTND
+921 
-931 TRANE
+931 
-936 ANLRAQQETN
+936 N

-953 NLSATNASSADTT
+953 NLSSADTT

-990 SPTKKAFSISAGE
+990 SPTKKPFSISAGE
-1003 KQTWENAINE
+1003 KQTWEDAINE

-1024 LSTNKANFGEIPHTL
+1024 LKEQPSANFGEIPHTL

-1064 KIKAQKAKLQ
+1064 KIKAQKAKLE

-1083 LIKKEQTAH
+1083 LIEKEQTAH
-1092 TKTSQEVQQQALQEA
+1092 TKTSQEVQQQALQDA

-1114 GALLDYARS
+1114 GALLDYAKS

-1168 IPLLRALPHNFKTTM
+1168 IPLLRALPHNFQTTVI
-1183 AKNALS
+1183 KNALS

-1204 GAMIGALAGASG
+1204 GAMIGALAGAGG
-1216 VPLALKVAEKLGAK
+1216 VPLALKAAGKLGAK

-1245 KNKGWRNIDDSFGGL
+1245 KNKGWRNIDDSFSGL
-1260 LRQNFSDTLGSEYR
+1260 LRRNFSDTLGGEYR
-1274 ELESQMNANINKQI
+1274 ELESQMNANINKQM

-1340 NQRTLYELGRLEQP
+1340 NQRTLYELGRLERP
-1354 AEADEITNS
+1354 LEGDEVTNS

-1557 AKVASDTW
+1557 AKLASDTW

-1587 ITSNIA
+1587 IASNIA

-1598 GVSNLEIISGL
+1598 GVSNLEITSGL

-1626 IKALENRATSEDL
+1626 IKALQNKATSEDL

-1668 MNKETLFTKDNLI
+1668 MSKETLFAKDNLI
-1681 ARGLN
+1681 ARSLN

-1745 PDYTKQVPFGI
+1745 PDYTKQIPFGI

-1890 KKTQSKALDYVK
+1890 KNTQSKALDYVK

-1927 SENARKTNNT
+1927 SENAR
-1937 FVPLSNTQALIKLLG
+1937 QI
-1952 INTRNYSQSGLAYDR
+1952 
-1967 TKDELKDKKA
+1967 
-1977 K
+1977 

>member
-21 AQRLDLNGEIDFSKL
+21 AQRLDLNSEIDFSKL

-51 NLNPNSQNIGANLG
+51 NLNSGNLRANLG
-65 ANSTNLS
+65 A
-72 STNLEANSAKK
+72 NLEANSAKK

-99 YITPQNSANLNIYNL
+99 YIAPQNSANLNIYNL

-122 QNINAQGSDE
+122 QNLNAQGSSDE
-132 HSGYLDKFSQ
+132 HSSYADKFSQ
-142 AVQEGF
+142 AIQDGF

-183 LDNLAQDYANADF
+183 LDNLAGDYANADF
-196 PRIANEL
+196 PRIANGL
-203 LASRDFFAQ
+203 KASRDFFAQ

-227 MARGNSYAGV
+227 MARGNNYAGV

-336 ATAMAKKGGNFSA
+336 ATAMAKKGGNLGA

-355 SANLRANPRMSEA
+355 SANSKANLDASGANLEANPSANLRANPRMSEA

-424 VNKIVGNGFVAKD
+424 ENKIVGNGFVAKD
-437 GDLIFLDEAK
+437 GDLNYTDRVRFELGEYLK
-447 FDLSK
+447 
-452 SLQNKSG
+452 NN
-459 LNERVNASLAWLQSR
+459 LNLNDNPLNASLNYLFNHHR
-474 HPEMFKN
+474 EMFN
-481 KIAVKKVI
+481 SRRDVLNSVKELLDSIPEVI
-489 DYVLDD
+489 KKREDGSYYLAK
-495 PSIIKSAKN
+495 SITHTPTNRSSKMIDMTIEPQSN
-504 ENNIFMGKM
+504 ENYINHLNRGKY
-513 NGEKM
+513 
-518 NDIVINKD
+518 NKNMREAMD
-526 ESKII
+526 KII
-531 HANTRKPNAKE
+531 SDGKDAPLLTHQ
-542 KADSEDALHSHSD
+542 SEL
-555 TLPDGA
+555 TGA
-561 LMLAEKPRLS
+561 LSDNHSGLYSRSSPI
-571 ANGEILP
+571 NGEILP

-588 DQSAQNLS
+588 SQSAQNLS
-596 NANLSAPNLSN
+596 NANLNAPNLSGDLPNANLSAQNLPN

-630 NPHAFMSGGGG
+630 NPRFMNGGGS
-641 ENPRFMPYSTSQN
+641 ENPRFMPYSASQN
-654 PRANARGLEER
+654 PRANARGQEER

-680 LMNGSIDFTH
+680 LMNGSVDFTH

-697 PNSSANLAFE
+697 PNSSANLALK
-707 NSQDVLTWREPKT
+707 NSKDMLTWRAA

-739 NSANQ
+739 NEVNQ
-744 GANSGANGI
+744 GANEAQNGANLGANEAQNGT
-753 TPHASEANSRMANE
+753 TPHASETNSRMANLDAN
-767 GAGSANSRENL
+767 GANLGANEANLGSANSRANL
-778 GKRGETLAHENSANP
+778 GKRGKTLAHENGTSIHTNLDENSANSG
-793 HASEINLDAGSTN
+793 ASEINLDANPHTNSTN
-806 LRSANQKADK
+806 S
-816 ANEGAIP
+816 
-823 QELAQGSVNFNTLK
+823 
-837 KVDFAP
+837 
-843 SKTSTKNGEISAD
+843 
-856 KNAFNKLENEKFEA
+856 
-870 NLNEQKRREEIEL
+870 
-883 KAQEADLRS
+883 RS

-899 RANGGTNEA
+899 EANLPNADEANLNTNSTHANQGADEANLRARQEA
-908 HVKAQQEAINEQE
+908 QARAQQEAINEQG
-921 HLNANSLTND
+921 HLN
-931 TRANE
+931 
-936 ANLRAQQETN
+936 
-946 LGSANEA
+946 
-953 NLSATNASSADTT
+953 
-966 KAKLTKEQN
+966 
-975 EAQKLLKQILKALKT
+975 
-990 SPTKKAFSISAGE
+990 
-1003 KQTWENAINE
+1003 
-1013 KLKEL
+1013 
-1018 KEKEQI
+1018 
-1024 LSTNKANFGEIPHTL
+1024 
-1039 AQPNLNLNALEKMK
+1039 
-1053 FSLSQ
+1053 
-1058 EAALKA
+1058 
-1064 KIKAQKAKLQ
+1064 
-1074 ERANKNLEA
+1074 
-1083 LIKKEQTAH
+1083 
-1092 TKTSQEVQQQALQEA
+1092 
-1107 GEAEEKL
+1107 
-1114 GALLDYARS
+1114 ALLDYAKS

-1148 ANKDDRLKGAM
+1148 ANKDDRLIGAM

-1168 IPLLRALPHNFKTTM
+1168 IPLLRALPHNFQTTVI
-1183 AKNALS
+1183 KNALS

-1204 GAMIGALAGASG
+1204 GAMIGALAGAGG

-1245 KNKGWRNIDDSFGGL
+1245 KNKGWRNIDDSFSGL
-1260 LRQNFSDTLGSEYR
+1260 VKRNFSDTLGGEYR

-1301 SEDARREAHLY
+1301 SENARREAHLY

-1340 NQRTLYELGRLEQP
+1340 NQRTLYELGRLERP

-1395 WKLNEEDFIKQINSG
+1395 WKMDEEDFIKQINSG
-1410 KIDVNLFNKPLYEGG
+1410 KIDVSLFNKPLYEGG

-1479 VSTLKVDGVDILKG
+1479 VLTLKVDGVDILKG

-1587 ITSNIA
+1587 IASNIA

-1598 GVSNLEIISGL
+1598 GVSNLEITSGL

-1626 IKALENRATSEDL
+1626 IKALQNQATSEDL

-1668 MNKETLFTKDNLI
+1668 MSKETLFAKDNLI
-1681 ARGLN
+1681 ARSLN

-1707 ISDIY
+1707 ISNIY

-1745 PDYTKQVPFGI
+1745 PDYTKQIPFGI

-1890 KKTQSKALDYVK
+1890 KNTQSKALDYAK

-1927 SENARKTNNT
+1927 SENARR
-1937 FVPLSNTQALIKLLG
+1937 I
-1952 INTRNYSQSGLAYDR
+1952 
-1967 TKDELKDKKA
+1967 
-1977 K
+1977 

>member
-44 FAGTPEA
+44 FAGGDGTNFAQNWA
-51 NLNPNSQNIGANLG
+51 NLKANSDPSAQNIGAN
-65 ANSTNLS
+65 S
-72 STNLEANSAKK
+72 SANLEANSAKK
-83 HPQNE
+83 HPQNA

-122 QNINAQGSDE
+122 QNINAQGGDE
-132 HSGYLDKFSQ
+132 HSSYAGKFSQ
-142 AVQEGF
+142 AIQEGF

-183 LDNLAQDYANADF
+183 LDNLAGDYANADF
-196 PRIANEL
+196 PRIANAL
-203 LASRDFFAQ
+203 KTSRDFFAQ
-212 NANLAAQSSQILKEQ
+212 NANLSAQSSQILKEQ
-227 MARGNSYAGV
+227 MARGNNYAGV

-284 NDDAISEE
+284 NDDAISAQ

-336 ATAMAKKGGNFSA
+336 ATAMAKKGGNLGANEANLGSANLSA

-355 SANLRANPRMSEA
+355 SANSRENLEASGANP
-368 NLGANLNDANP
+368 NANP

-424 VNKIVGNGFVAKD
+424 VSEAKQTFPYNA
-437 GDLIFLDEAK
+437 FLDIENSLAQELK
-447 FDLSK
+447 LPNTQIKASLEYLRAHHPESFKSKREVYETIK
-452 SLQNKSG
+452 SLLKNNDYVG
-459 LNERVNASLAWLQSR
+459 DSL
-474 HPEMFKN
+474 KN
-481 KIAVKKVI
+481 KNAAYIAKQ
-489 DYVLDD
+489 
-495 PSIIKSAKN
+495 
-504 ENNIFMGKM
+504 
-513 NGEKM
+513 
-518 NDIVINKD
+518 NDELISDMAINRDSGGVFHLNKD
-526 ESKII
+526 RKMSNSEIERMASAVGTSNSQHKQLVPWAQMNTSKEHFSPI
-531 HANTRKPNAKE
+531 
-542 KADSEDALHSHSD
+542 
-555 TLPDGA
+555 
-561 LMLAEKPRLS
+561 
-571 ANGEILP
+571 NGEILP

-596 NANLSAPNLSN
+596 NANLNAPNLSGDLPNANLNAPNLPN

-654 PRANARGLEER
+654 PRANAREVQER

-680 LMNGSIDFTH
+680 LMNGSVDFTH

-697 PNSSANLAFE
+697 PNSSANLAFG
-707 NSQDVLTWREPKT
+707 NSKDVLTWRAQS
-720 NGANVGENLKPN
+720 ANVGENLKPN

-739 NSANQ
+739 NEVNQ
-744 GANSGANGI
+744 GANLGANEAQNGT
-753 TPHASEANSRMANE
+753 TPHASETNSRMANLDAN
-767 GAGSANSRENL
+767 GANLGADKANLGSANSRENL
-778 GKRGETLAHENSANP
+778 GKRGETSTHENGANP
-793 HASEINLDAGSTN
+793 HSSEINLDATPHA
-806 LRSANQKADK
+806 RSANQKADK
-816 ANEGAIP
+816 ANEGVIP
-823 QELAQGSVNFNTLK
+823 QELAQGSVNFSTLK
-837 KVDFAP
+837 KVDFTP

-870 NLNEQKRREEIEL
+870 IKNGQKRREEIKL

-892 ANGANSN
+892 ANEANL
-899 RANGGTNEA
+899 RARQEA
-908 HVKAQQEAINEQE
+908 HAKAQQEAINEQE

-936 ANLRAQQETN
+936 ANLRTQQETNLRAQQETN
-946 LGSANEA
+946 LSSANET
-953 NLSATNASSADTT
+953 NLSSADTT
-966 KAKLTKEQN
+966 KAPKAKLTKEQN

-1024 LSTNKANFGEIPHTL
+1024 LKEQPSANFGEVPHTL
-1039 AQPNLNLNALEKMK
+1039 AQPSLNLNALEKMK

-1064 KIKAQKAKLQ
+1064 KIKAQKAKLE

-1083 LIKKEQTAH
+1083 LIEKEQTAH
-1092 TKTSQEVQQQALQEA
+1092 TKTSQEVQQQALQDA

-1114 GALLDYARS
+1114 GALLDYAKS

-1168 IPLLRALPHNFKTTM
+1168 IPLLRTLPHNFKTTM

-1189 GGVIGAT
+1189 GAVIGAT

-1216 VPLALKVAEKLGAK
+1216 VPLALKVAGKLGAK

-1245 KNKGWRNIDDSFGGL
+1245 KNKGWRNIDDSFSGL
-1260 LRQNFSDTLGSEYR
+1260 IKRNFSDTLGGEYR
-1274 ELESQMNANINKQI
+1274 EIESQMNANINKQM

-1301 SEDARREAHLY
+1301 SENTRREAHLY

-1340 NQRTLYELGRLEQP
+1340 NQRTLYELGRLERP
-1354 AEADEITNS
+1354 LEADEITNS

-1395 WKLNEEDFIKQINSG
+1395 WKMDEEDFIKQINSG

-1587 ITSNIA
+1587 IASNIA

-1598 GVSNLEIISGL
+1598 GVSNPEIISGL

-1626 IKALENRATSEDL
+1626 IKALENKATSEDL

-1668 MNKETLFTKDNLI
+1668 MSKETLFTKDNLI
-1681 ARGLN
+1681 ARSLN

-1745 PDYTKQVPFGI
+1745 PDYTKQIPFGI

-1890 KKTQSKALDYVK
+1890 KNMQDKALDYAK

-1927 SENARKTNNT
+1927 SENARR
-1937 FVPLSNTQALIKLLG
+1937 I
-1952 INTRNYSQSGLAYDR
+1952 
-1967 TKDELKDKKA
+1967 
-1977 K
+1977 